1 MGSWSHQLSM
11 LSLDQSSEVE
21 PDSEYSSQSMWNTQL
36 SEITVYLRYCL
47 EIPLL
52 SEGFKSRLNR
62 SGP

>member
-62 SGP
+62 PGP